1 MPVFEAQ
8 AIHTVAL
15 HRVGNKATEEGL
27 VLSSQPL
34 KLTEPLQDLLIR
46 YFLTPFKVEEY
57 YHFYDDDNLEL
68 NEVFGSCQQ
77 IFLDP
82 DSLME
87 ESCRLARHL
96 YNASTHA
103 NIKGGELFV
112 VYFSECMLNGE
123 KMDAIGLFK
132 SENKESFL
140 KVQHDEERWS
150 TQADDP
156 SAQAQYRLEVE
167 RGINPNKLDKGAL
180 IFNSERDKGYIVS
193 VVDATNRSTDALYW
207 KDTFLQVRQREDE
220 YYNTHTEMQAY
231 KKFVTDELPQ
241 QFEGVSKADQADML
255 NRCSNYFK
263 QNDNFDLQTFT
274 DEVIAQPEVI
284 DSFRQYRQ
292 QYQQENEIELP
303 DSYDI
308 SESAVKKQARAYKSV
323 IKLDKNFHIYVHG
336 NRELIEQGEDEKGKY
351 YKVYYNEES

>member
-8 AIHTVAL
+8 SIQTVVL
-15 HRVGNKATEEGL
+15 HRVGNKATEEGF
-27 VLSSQPL
+27 VLSDQPL
-34 KLTEPLQDLLIR
+34 KLTEQLQDILVR

-57 YHFYDDDNLEL
+57 YHLYDDDNLDL
-68 NEVFGSCQQ
+68 NEVYSCCQQ
-77 IFLDP
+77 IFAEP

-87 ESCRLARHL
+87 ESCRMARHL

-103 NIKGGELFV
+103 NIKGGEFFV

-140 KVQHDEERWS
+140 KVLHDEERWS

-156 SAQAQYRLEVE
+156 SAQAQYSLEVE
-167 RGINPNKLDKGAL
+167 HGINPNKLDKGAL
-180 IFNSERDKGYIVS
+180 IFNSESDKGYIVS

-207 KDTFLQVRQREDE
+207 KDNFLHIRQREDE

-274 DEVIAQPEVI
+274 EEVIAQPEVI
-284 DSFRQYRQ
+284 DSFREYRQ
-292 QYQQENEIELP
+292 QYQEENEIALP

-336 NRELIEQGEDEKGKY
+336 NRDLIEQGEDEKGKY
-351 YKVYYNEES
+351 YKVYFKEES

>member
-8 AIHTVAL
+8 SIQSVAL
-15 HRVGNKATEEGL
+15 HRVGNKATVEGF
-27 VLSSQPL
+27 VLSDHPL
-34 KLTEPLQDLLIR
+34 NLTEQLQDLLIQ
-46 YFLTPFKVEEY
+46 YFLSPFKVEEY
-57 YHFYDDDNLEL
+57 YHLCDDQNIEL
-68 NEVFGSCQQ
+68 NEVYRSCQQ
-77 IFLDP
+77 IFDNP
-82 DSLME
+82 ESLME

-96 YNASTHA
+96 YNVSTHA
-103 NIKGGELFV
+103 NIKGGEFFV
-112 VYFSECMLNGE
+112 VYFSECMFNGE
-123 KMDAIGLFK
+123 TMDAIGLFK
-132 SENKESFL
+132 SETKESFL

-167 RGINPNKLDKGAL
+167 HGINPNKLDKGAL
-180 IFNSERDKGYIVS
+180 IFNCESEKGFVVS

-207 KDTFLQVRQREDE
+207 KDNFLHIRQREDE

-231 KKFVTDELPQ
+231 KKFVTDQLPQ

-263 QNDNFDLQTFT
+263 QNDNFDLQAFT
-274 DEVIAQPEVI
+274 EEVIAQPEVI
-284 DSFRQYRQ
+284 DSFREYRQ
-292 QYQQENEIELP
+292 QYQEENEIALP

>member
-1 MPVFEAQ
+1 ME
-8 AIHTVAL
+8 L
-15 HRVGNKATEEGL
+15 
-27 VLSSQPL
+27 
-34 KLTEPLQDLLIR
+34 
-46 YFLTPFKVEEY
+46 FLTPFKVEEY

-77 IFLDP
+77 IFLDT

-112 VYFSECMLNGE
+112 VYFSECMFNGE

-193 VVDATNRSTDALYW
+193 VVDATNRSADALYW

>member
-1 MPVFEAQ
+1 
-8 AIHTVAL
+8 
-15 HRVGNKATEEGL
+15 
-27 VLSSQPL
+27 
-34 KLTEPLQDLLIR
+34 LQDLLIR

-284 DSFRQYRQ
+284 DSFRQYRK

>member
-8 AIHTVAL
+8 SIHTVVL
-15 HRVGNKATEEGL
+15 HRVGNKTTEEGF
-27 VLSSQPL
+27 VLSDHPL
-34 KLTEPLQDLLIR
+34 NLTEQLQDLLIR
-46 YFLTPFKVEEY
+46 YFLSPFKVEEY
-57 YHFYDDDNLEL
+57 YHLCDDTDLSL
-68 NEVFGSCQQ
+68 NEVFQSCQQ
-77 IFLDP
+77 IFADP
-82 DSLME
+82 ESLLE

-96 YNASTHA
+96 YNVSTHA

-112 VYFSECMLNGE
+112 VYFSECLFNGE
-123 KMDAIGLFK
+123 TMDAIGLFK

-140 KVQHDEERWS
+140 KVQHDDEHWS
-150 TQADDP
+150 QQAGDP

-167 RGINPNKLDKGAL
+167 HGINPNKLDKGAI
-180 IFNSERDKGYIVS
+180 IFNCEGEKGYVVS
-193 VVDATNRSTDALYW
+193 VVDATNRTTDALYW
-207 KDTFLQVRQREDE
+207 KDSFLHIRQREDE

-231 KKFVTDELPQ
+231 KKFVTDQLPQ
-241 QFEGVSKADQADML
+241 QFEGVTKADQADML

-274 DEVIAQPEVI
+274 EEVISQPDVI
-284 DSFRQYRQ
+284 DSFREYRQ
-292 QYQQENEIELP
+292 QYQEQNELELP

>member
-1 MPVFEAQ
+1 
-8 AIHTVAL
+8 
-15 HRVGNKATEEGL
+15 
-27 VLSSQPL
+27 
-34 KLTEPLQDLLIR
+34 LQDLLIR

-231 KKFVTDELPQ
+231 KKFVTDQLPQ
-241 QFEGVSKADQADML
+241 QFEGVSRADQADML